1 MYYSGV
7 VPNNMDFAL
16 RLDLEG
22 YSVPNERIND
32 GMGIFSSYDLPVP
45 IVVSDFLRT
54 MGIFFGMDFG
64 VGGSIWMA
72 DTDSIEILAIINMY
86 NSFYIK

>member
-1 MYYSGV
+1 
-7 VPNNMDFAL
+7 MDFAL

-22 YSVPNERIND
+22 DSVPNERIND
-32 GMGIFSSYDLPVP
+32 GTGIFSSYDLQVP

-54 MGIFFGMDFG
+54 MGIIFGMDFG
-64 VGGSIWMA
+64 VVGSIWMA
-72 DTDSIEILAIINMY
+72 DIDSIEILAIINMY